1 MIITLSHTHA
11 STHTHLELL
20 SILEGE
26 VTFLEFVSPASSRQR
41 VTHDVSVAETRVE
54 VEGVVVT
61 VVADVDGETMG
72 G

>member
-1 MIITLSHTHA
+1 
-11 STHTHLELL
+11 
-20 SILEGE
+20 

-41 VTHDVSVAETRVE
+41 VTHNVSVVETRVE

-72 G
+72 GYI